1 VTSIGFAAFLL
12 RVYSTMPE
20 RDAATDT
27 SIPNA
32 TSVQATQALPSRV
45 ADPCVIVL
53 FGATGDLTHRK
64 LLPALCHLAQSGQL
78 SNQYAVLGFARRD
91 WTHDRFREEM
101 AKSIAGHSVI
111 SGHWPEFARHLFISE
126 GNFDDLQSFERLKAQ
141 LDALDAEF
149 GTKGNRLFYLATAP
163 EYFSQ
168 IVENLGKA
176 SLIYPPQSTG
186 PWSRVVIEKP
196 FGHDTA
202 SAIQLHQDISQ
213 WLTESQTYRID
224 HYLGKETVQ
233 NILAL
238 RFGNT
243 VFESIW
249 NRSHVASIQ
258 FLVSETVGMSG
269 GRGAFYDQ
277 AGAIRDMVQNH
288 MMQLLGMICQEPPG
302 DLSADSLRNEMV
314 KVLQALPK
322 WSAEDVAKNVVRG
335 QYTSGVVEGEEV
347 PGYAAERN
355 VDPTSSTETYL
366 AIRLTLEN
374 WRWAGVPI
382 YLRTGK
388 RLPKRTTEIAI
399 QFRRPPA
406 ALYEAQNVH
415 GDQGANHLI
424 LRIQPDEGASLFFQA
439 KVPGSR
445 RRLQEVHMDFGYSG
459 TFAGPPPEAYERLLL
474 DVILGDQSLFTRID
488 FVLNSW
494 KFVTTIMD
502 AWKADAIKPLP
513 YAAGTWGP
521 VEAEQLLAQDGFRW
535 RKPS

>member
-1 VTSIGFAAFLL
+1 MAMAENNAVVPSVASSI
-12 RVYSTMPE
+12 
-20 RDAATDT
+20 
-27 SIPNA
+27 
-32 TSVQATQALPSRV
+32 LPSRV
-45 ADPCVIVL
+45 AEPCAIVL

-64 LLPALCHLAQSGQL
+64 LLPALCNLANSGQL
-78 SNQYAVLGFARRD
+78 APQYAVVGFARRD
-91 WTHDRFREEM
+91 WTDEKFREEM
-101 AKSIAGHSVI
+101 ASSIASHSMI

-126 GNFDDLQSFERLKAQ
+126 GKFDDIESYQRLKTR
-141 LDALDAEF
+141 LDQIDAEC

-163 EYFSQ
+163 EFFSQ
-168 IVENLGKA
+168 IVENLGK
-176 SLIYPPQSTG
+176 SGLIYSPSSSG
-186 PWSRVVIEKP
+186 PWSRVVVEKP
-196 FGHDTA
+196 FGNDTD
-202 SAIQLHQDISQ
+202 SAIKLHEDLSK

-249 NRSHVASIQ
+249 NRAHVASIQ
-258 FLVSETVGMSG
+258 FLVAETVGMSG

-288 MMQLLGMICQEPPG
+288 MMQLLGMICMEPPG

-322 WSAEDVAKNVVRG
+322 WTPEDVLKNVVRG
-335 QYTSGVVEGEEV
+335 HYSAGVVNGEEV
-347 PGYAAERN
+347 PGYTAERN
-355 VDPTSSTETYL
+355 VPADSSTETYM
-366 AIRLTLEN
+366 AMRLTLEN

-406 ALYEAQNVH
+406 ALYEAQNIH
-415 GDQGANHLI
+415 GDQGANQLI

-459 TFAGPPPEAYERLLL
+459 TFAAPPPEAYERLLL

-494 KFVTTIMD
+494 KFVTNIMD
-502 AWKADAIKPLP
+502 TWQNQQIQPLH

-521 VEAEQLLAQDGFRW
+521 ADAEQLLIRDGFRW
-535 RKPS
+535 RKPG

>member
-1 VTSIGFAAFLL
+1 MPTNDLASTSNLIGSGPGAG
-12 RVYSTMPE
+12 
-20 RDAATDT
+20 
-27 SIPNA
+27 
-32 TSVQATQALPSRV
+32 QPSRV
-45 ADPCVIVL
+45 AEPCVIVL

-78 SNQYAVLGFARRD
+78 ANQYAVLGFARRD
-91 WTHDRFREEM
+91 WDNDRFRDEM
-101 AKSIAGHSVI
+101 ASSIASHSVI
-111 SGHWPEFARHLFISE
+111 SGHWPEFARHLFVAQ
-126 GNFDDLQSFERLKAQ
+126 GTFDDLASYERLKQQ
-141 LDALDAEF
+141 LDAIDQEF
-149 GTKGNRLFYLATAP
+149 GTQGNRLYYLATAP
-163 EYFSQ
+163 EFFSQ
-168 IVENLGKA
+168 IVENLGK
-176 SLIYPPQSTG
+176 SGLIYPPNAPG

-196 FGHDTA
+196 FGNDTQ
-202 SAIQLHQDISQ
+202 SAVQLHEDLSK

-249 NRSHVASIQ
+249 NRAHVASIQ
-258 FLVSETVGMSG
+258 FLVSETVGMAG
-269 GRGAFYDQ
+269 GRGAFYEQ

-288 MMQLLGMICQEPPG
+288 MMQLLGMICLEPPG

-322 WSAEDVAKNVVRG
+322 WTPEDVARNVIRG
-335 QYTSGVVEGEEV
+335 QYTAGVVDGEEV
-347 PGYAAERN
+347 PSYNAERN
-355 VDPTSSTETYL
+355 VAADSTTETYL
-366 AIRLTLEN
+366 AMRLTLEN

-406 ALYEAQNVH
+406 ALYEAQNLH

-494 KFVTTIMD
+494 KFVTNIMNV
-502 AWKADAIKPLP
+502 WESEKIRPLP

-521 VEAEQLLAQDGFRW
+521 AEAEQLLIRDGFRW

>member
-1 VTSIGFAAFLL
+1 
-12 RVYSTMPE
+12 MP
-20 RDAATDT
+20 DSDT
-27 SIPNA
+27 SPIPA
-32 TSVQATQALPSRV
+32 TLSMSSIDGLPSRV
-45 ADPCVIVL
+45 AEPCVIVL

-64 LLPALCHLAQSGQL
+64 LLPALCRLAQSGQL
-78 SNQYAVLGFARRD
+78 ANQYAVLGFARRD

-101 AKSIAGHSVI
+101 ATSIASHSVI
-111 SGHWPEFARHLFISE
+111 SGHWPEFARHLFVSQ
-126 GNFDDLQSFERLKAQ
+126 GTFDDLASFEALKVQ
-141 LDALDAEF
+141 LDAIDQEF

-163 EYFSQ
+163 ESFAQ
-168 IVENLGKA
+168 IVENLGK
-176 SLIYPPQSTG
+176 SGLIYPANSTG
-186 PWSRVVIEKP
+186 PWSRVVVEKP
-196 FGHDTA
+196 FGHDTQ
-202 SAIQLHQDISQ
+202 SAIQLHEDISK
-213 WLTESQTYRID
+213 WLTEAQTYRID

-243 VFESIW
+243 VWESIW

-288 MMQLLGMICQEPPG
+288 MMQLLGMICLEPPG

-322 WSAEDVAKNVVRG
+322 WTPEDVAQNVVRG
-335 QYTSGVVEGEEV
+335 QYTAGVVDGEEV
-347 PGYAAERN
+347 PSYTAERN
-355 VDPTSSTETYL
+355 VGPHSSTETYL
-366 AIRLTLEN
+366 AMRLTLEN

-382 YLRTGK
+382 YFRTGK

-406 ALYEAQNVH
+406 ALYEAQNLH

-494 KFVTTIMD
+494 KFVTNIMKT
-502 AWKADAIKPLP
+502 WESQNIKPLP

-521 VEAEQLLAQDGFRW
+521 TESEQLLARDGFRW

>member
-1 VTSIGFAAFLL
+1 
-12 RVYSTMPE
+12 MPE
-20 RDAATDT
+20 REASDSPVSAG
-27 SIPNA
+27 SNP
-32 TSVQATQALPSRV
+32 TQSLPSRV

-78 SNQYAVLGFARRD
+78 ANQYAIVGFARREWSD
-91 WTHDRFREEM
+91 DRFREEM
-101 AKSIAGHSVI
+101 AKSIASHSVI
-111 SGHWPEFARHLFISE
+111 SGHWPEFARHLFIAE
-126 GNFDDLQSFERLKAQ
+126 GNFDDLASFQQLKAR
-141 LDALDAEF
+141 LAAIDEEF
-149 GTKGNRLFYLATAP
+149 GTQGNRLFYLATAP

-176 SLIYPPQSTG
+176 DLIYPVNSTG
-186 PWSRVVIEKP
+186 PWSRVVVEKP
-196 FGHDTA
+196 FGNDTT
-202 SAIQLHQDISQ
+202 SAIQLHEDLSK
-213 WLTESQTYRID
+213 WLTEAQTYRID

-249 NRSHVASIQ
+249 NRLHVASIQ

-288 MMQLLGMICQEPPG
+288 MMQLLGMICLEPPG

-322 WSAEDVAKNVVRG
+322 WTAEDIAHNVVRG
-335 QYTSGVVEGEEV
+335 QYTAGVVDGEEV
-347 PGYAAERN
+347 PAYNAERN
-355 VDPTSSTETYL
+355 VDPKSTTETYL
-366 AIRLTLEN
+366 GMRLTLEN

-494 KFVTTIMD
+494 KFVTNILDTWNNHDIR
-502 AWKADAIKPLP
+502 PLP

-521 VEAEQLLAQDGFRW
+521 AEAEQLLARDGFRW

>member
-1 VTSIGFAAFLL
+1 MAESNVIAAGAG
-12 RVYSTMPE
+12 RGV
-20 RDAATDT
+20 
-27 SIPNA
+27 
-32 TSVQATQALPSRV
+32 LPSRV
-45 ADPCVIVL
+45 AEPCTIVL

-64 LLPALCHLAQSGQL
+64 LLPALCNLASSGQL
-78 SNQYAVLGFARRD
+78 ASQYAVVGFARRE
-91 WTHDRFREEM
+91 WTDEKFREEM
-101 AKSIAGHSVI
+101 ASSIASHSVI

-126 GNFDDLQSFERLKAQ
+126 GKFDDLASYEKLKAR
-141 LDALDAEF
+141 LDQIDAEC

-163 EYFSQ
+163 EFFSQ
-168 IVENLGKA
+168 IVENLGK
-176 SLIYPPQSTG
+176 SGLIYAPSNVG
-186 PWSRVVIEKP
+186 PWSRVVVEKP
-196 FGHDTA
+196 FGHDTE
-202 SAIQLHQDISQ
+202 SAIKLHEDLSK
-213 WLTESQTYRID
+213 WLTEQQTYRID

-249 NRSHVASIQ
+249 NRAHVASIQ
-258 FLVSETVGMSG
+258 FLVAETVGMSG

-277 AGAIRDMVQNH
+277 AGGIRDMVQNH
-288 MMQLLGMICQEPPG
+288 MMQLLGMICLEPPG

-322 WSAEDVAKNVVRG
+322 WSPDDVLKNVVRG
-335 QYTSGVVEGEEV
+335 QYSAGVVNGEEV
-347 PGYAAERN
+347 PGYTSERN
-355 VDPTSSTETYL
+355 VPADSSTETYV
-366 AIRLTLEN
+366 AMRLTLEN

-406 ALYEAQNVH
+406 ALYEAQNIH

-459 TFAGPPPEAYERLLL
+459 TFAAPPPEAYERLLL

-494 KFVTTIMD
+494 KFVTNIMETWRD
-502 AWKADAIKPLP
+502 QKIQPLHH
-513 YAAGTWGP
+513 AAGTWGP
-521 VEAEQLLAQDGFRW
+521 ADAEQLLIRDGFRW
-535 RKPS
+535 RKPI